1 MIRTRMTWF
10 LPLALLVLSGLPG
23 RGQVPPAPAAPP
35 AALEPPDAQRAR
47 GELFQLMQR
56 YPPEL
61 RNVLSLDPALLGNQS
76 YLAPYPALVSFLN
89 EHPEIA
95 RNPSFYLGPAFN
107 PNRDSQS
114 QVVEAWHSAI
124 SDFETLIGFIAAF
137 ILIGWLTRNLMD
149 YRRLIWQNKVQTEVH
164 TKLLDRLTGN
174 DELLAYIQSPAGAKF
189 LESSPITLDAG
200 ARNVGA
206 PLGRILWTIQAGVVL
221 AAGGTGLLVVA
232 ARMTDD
238 MAQGFHALGIL
249 GVALGAGFVVSAII
263 SFMISRHLGLVEIPP
278 RARA

>member
-149 YRRLIWQNKVQTEVH
+149 YRRWIRQNKVQTEVH